1 MHPAA
6 YTIVDGMLGDEKLV
20 FDARRVAV
28 AVGGVMSLL
37 ALPFAGGV
45 LFNQSQISQMETV
58 SASLDLVIEGRV
70 LVQAAHAG
78 GVAKGLLI
86 GGVHV
91 PETLIDRIEAIVT
104 EEVVT
109 GARRLAEARIGGLEA
124 GLDGRWSLDRLE
136 EYVSRIET
144 GDPALSRII
153 SEQTERLVETGVP
166 EDLSRAQM
174 RAIAVG
180 LMTGGEDQA
189 RTRKE
194 QTWGRAANGSDPD
207 RAAILEQARTR
218 IWSHLEEQNLLD
230 GLDPTITR
238 NMAVTLVS
246 RMLETA
252 PEQGD
257 EPTGSPNL

>member
-6 YTIVDGMLGDEKLV
+6 YSIVDTMMGDEKLV
-20 FDARRVAV
+20 FDPLRVV
-28 AVGGVMSLL
+28 TAVGGVMSLL
-37 ALPFAGGV
+37 ALPFAGAV
-45 LFNQSQISQMETV
+45 LYNQSQINKMETV
-58 SASLDLVIEGRV
+58 SASMDLVMEGRA

-104 EEVVT
+104 EEVAT

-124 GLDGRWSLDRLE
+124 GLNGGWTLERLE
-136 EYVSRIET
+136 DYVSRIET
-144 GDPALSRII
+144 GDPVLSQII
-153 SEQTERLVETGVP
+153 SEETDRLAATGVP

-180 LMTGGEDQA
+180 LMTGGEENA

-230 GLDPTITR
+230 GLDPAITR
-238 NMAVTLVS
+238 NMAITLVS
-246 RMLETA
+246 RMLETV

-257 EPTGSPNL
+257 EPAGSPNL